1 MDHWP
6 GRNNMAIVGR
16 WPLDKSL
23 TVLEYIIHVEQFSIE
38 CRKTKI
44 KVIALMNHNRC
55 GQSRRQ

>member
-23 TVLEYIIHVEQFSIE
+23 TVLEYIIEQFSIE
-38 CRKTKI
+38 CRETKT